1 MFGLLMLVLF
11 ILLVYGLIKI
21 GIEAIYLLA
30 FLGFL
35 YAIKDVIIG
44 VFSGLLPIFK
54 VFGVVVIG
62 ILLLTFISVIIDL
75 IKGKSWDEIWNSP
88 SITSAPA
95 ETKKE
100 ELEET
105 VDADSFGRFE

>member
-1 MFGLLMLVLF
+1 MIGLLMLVLF
-11 ILLVYGLIKI
+11 ILLVYGFIKI

-35 YAIKDVIIG
+35 YAIKDVVIG
-44 VFSGLLPIFK
+44 FFMGLLPIISI
-54 VFGVVVIG
+54 VVVIFV
-62 ILLLTFISVIIDL
+62 LLTIWAVIEDR
-75 IKGKSWDEIWNSP
+75 KSLKA
-88 SITSAPA
+88 TSTSKENAVV
-95 ETKKE
+95 KIE